1 MADLRTIGRV
11 THDLEPKRS
20 HQGAL
25 YLRFTLA
32 ERIGRG
38 ETAREQY
45 FEVWAWDDL
54 AQSLLEQ
61 KIGRGARLWVR
72 GFLELVDYV
81 QRDGTT
87 RDKRLKLRLR
97 QWSVLPPGVRT
108 ARPGPAG
115 QPLSPP
121 TPEPLPVIDGERET
135 LPG

>member
-11 THDLEPKRS
+11 THDLEPKWS
-20 HQGAL
+20 HQGVL

-45 FEVWAWDDL
+45 FEVWAWDEL

-72 GFLELVDYV
+72 GVLVLVDYV

-87 RDKRLKLRLR
+87 RGKRLKLRLR
-97 QWSVLPPGVRT
+97 QWRALPSGASTP
-108 ARPGPAG
+108 RPGPAG
-115 QPLSPP
+115 HPPSPP
-121 TPEPLPVIDGERET
+121 SPEPPPGIDRGREA